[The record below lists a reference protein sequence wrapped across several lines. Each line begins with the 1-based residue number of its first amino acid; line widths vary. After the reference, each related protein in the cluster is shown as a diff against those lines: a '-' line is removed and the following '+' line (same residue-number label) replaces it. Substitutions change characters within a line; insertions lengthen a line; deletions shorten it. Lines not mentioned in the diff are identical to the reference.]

1 MKGTSHAS
9 STKCDGTKHLYIS
22 VVSMLK
28 ARDVWDEQEARKEQ
42 RMAAMRPV
50 LAQLYAKIRRQAIHS
65 PTAPYVVFEIPSYVF
80 GYPLFQLTEARD
92 YLLHVLQTSGYLVWV
107 VDEKYLFVS
116 WMKTT
121 SRGSNYRPPLV
132 TNYRPQVYGEGALGN
147 MLR

>member
-1 MKGTSHAS
+1 
-9 STKCDGTKHLYIS
+9 
-22 VVSMLK
+22 MLK
-28 ARDVWDEQEARKEQ
+28 ARDVWEEQEARKEQ

-65 PTAPYVVFEIPSYVF
+65 PTAPYVIFEIPSYVF
-80 GYPLFQLTEARD
+80 GYPLFQLSEARD

>member
-1 MKGTSHAS
+1 
-9 STKCDGTKHLYIS
+9 
-22 VVSMLK
+22 MLK

-65 PTAPYVVFEIPSYVF
+65 PNAPYVVFEIPTYVF
-80 GYPLFQLTEARD
+80 GYPLFQLSEARD

-116 WMKTT
+116 WMKTAN
-121 SRGSNYRPPLV
+121 GKNGNYRPPLV
-132 TNYRPQVYGEGALGN
+132 TNYRPQVYGEAAIGN

>member
-1 MKGTSHAS
+1 
-9 STKCDGTKHLYIS
+9 
-22 VVSMLK
+22 MLK

-65 PTAPYVVFEIPSYVF
+65 PTAPYVVFEIPTYVF

-121 SRGSNYRPPLV
+121 GRSSNYRPPLV